1 MIAAL
6 SAPLIWACHPSTG
19 LALFASLGRDAAG
32 LGRSPVS
39 LFERLKQW
47 ARIIKRDVIALY
59 LATGDPRTPWRAKV
73 VALVITAYAASPI
86 DLIPDI
92 IPILGYL
99 DEVVLLPLG
108 ILLAVR
114 LVGRDLMSEF
124 RARADTLERLPSSR
138 IGAAL
143 IIAVW
148 VIAVLA
154 TGWWLVRVM
163 GW

>member
-1 MIAAL
+1 M
-6 SAPLIWACHPSTG
+6 
-19 LALFASLGRDAAG
+19 
-32 LGRSPVS
+32 S

-47 ARIIKRDVIALY
+47 ALALQRDVIALY
-59 LATGDPRTPWRAKV
+59 LATRDPRTPWRAKV
-73 VALVITAYAASPI
+73 VAFVITAYVASPI
-86 DLIPDI
+86 DLIPDV

-99 DEVVLLPLG
+99 DEIVLLPLG

-114 LVGRDLMSEF
+114 LVGRDLMAEF

-154 TGWWLVRVM
+154 SAWWLARVI